1 MSDRLKKG
9 SLIKVNDHGPLTL
22 VDWQARWSICLHQG
36 IPHVLWIL
44 FEEAGDS
51 KKYVKFISDN
61 KGEFAGLE
69 LLNDPG
75 EEEFN
80 V

>member
-1 MSDRLKKG
+1 MSDFMKKG
-9 SLIKVNDHGPLTL
+9 DLITVNGYGPLT
-22 VDWQARWSICLHQG
+22 VEKWQAEWSIALRQG

-44 FEEAGDS
+44 FEEAGES

-69 LLNDPG
+69 LLNNPG